1 MGWRAPPPRA
11 LSGVDGVDDEGPGG
25 LSLLASAMAGRAVR
39 VAATDGD
46 EPAWTDGVT
55 VFVDPAAGRRHQL
68 ETLAVQASLLASGS
82 LEPGLLRELS
92 RRRALGR
99 RYLLIEG
106 HRALAANEDL
116 LPPGL
121 RSLVDRDVAALAG
134 SAAGSLAAARSGLAT
149 GDPPKSFG
157 AIDAR
162 RLLAARARAGS
173 AVPAASVQDIA
184 ARRTGG
190 RRDLAELPGE
200 DEGDD
205 PAVVL
210 DLLASP
216 VGGGGAVGRLL
227 ARMFTAARS
236 SGGDGPTGAD
246 PATHRSRAGIRGGR
260 TVTIGSASPDPVV
273 GMPEARGR
281 GWRYPEW
288 DVHAGRYRPDWCTV
302 REVTAP
308 LGRAGPVAVPAGH
321 ALRRPLARLGVG
333 LDRSPRQRQ
342 GDDLDVDAL
351 VEARVATLAGLAC
364 DEAVYV
370 DRLRRRRDLSV
381 LVLLDC
387 SGSAAEPA
395 VSGGTVH
402 EHQRTAAAAL
412 VTALHDLGDR
422 VALYAFRSQ
431 GRSAVHLEPVKRFD
445 DRLDTVAL
453 RRLGGLVPGGYTR
466 LGAAIR
472 HGVSVLSDH
481 GGTSRRLLVVLSDG
495 LAYDHGYERSYG
507 EADARR
513 ALAQARRRGVGAVCL
528 SVGTSTDA
536 AALRQVFGAAAH
548 GAIPRP
554 DQLSQVVG
562 PLFRTALRG
571 AEARRRAP

>member
-1 MGWRAPPPRA
+1 M
-11 LSGVDGVDDEGPGG
+11 DDEGLGG

-39 VAATDGD
+39 VAAADGD

-55 VFVDPAAGRRHQL
+55 VFVDPAAGRRRQL

-92 RRRALGR
+92 RRSALAR
-99 RYLLIEG
+99 RYLLVEG

-121 RSLVDRDVAALAG
+121 RSLIDRDVAALAG

-157 AIDAR
+157 TIDAR

-173 AVPAASVQDIA
+173 AVPAASVQGIA
-184 ARRTGG
+184 ARRTGS

-200 DEGDD
+200 DG
-205 PAVVL
+205 PSVVL

-227 ARMFTAARS
+227 ARMFAAARS

-246 PATHRSRAGIRGGR
+246 PVTHRSRAGIRAGR

-273 GMPEARGR
+273 GMPEARGQ

-302 REVTAP
+302 REVMSP
-308 LGRAGPVAVPAGH
+308 LGRAPVALPAGH

-351 VEARVATLAGLAC
+351 VEARVTTLAGLAC

-387 SGSAAEPA
+387 SGSVAEPA

-445 DRLDTVAL
+445 DRLGTVAL

-536 AALRQVFGAAAH
+536 AALREVFGAAAH
-548 GAIPRP
+548 GSIPRS

-571 AEARRRAP
+571 AEARRRGP

>member
-1 MGWRAPPPRA
+1 
-11 LSGVDGVDDEGPGG
+11 
-25 LSLLASAMAGRAVR
+25 MAGRTLR
-39 VAATDGD
+39 VVATDGD
-46 EPAWTDGVT
+46 EPPRTDGVT
-55 VFVDPAAGRRHQL
+55 VFVNPAAGTRRRL
-68 ETLAVQASLLASGS
+68 EMLAVQASLLASGS
-82 LEPGLLRELS
+82 LEPGLLRELA
-92 RRRALGR
+92 RRRALVG

-116 LPPGL
+116 LPPSL
-121 RSLVDRDVAALAG
+121 RSLIDRDVAALAD
-134 SAAGSLAAARSGLAT
+134 SAAASLAAARSGLTT
-149 GDPPKSFG
+149 GDPPESFG
-157 AIDAR
+157 TIDAR
-162 RLLAARARAGS
+162 RLLASHAR
-173 AVPAASVQDIA
+173 AASVASVHGIA
-184 ARRTGG
+184 ARRQAGH
-190 RRDLAELPGE
+190 RDLAELPGE
-200 DEGDD
+200 DDD
-205 PAVVL
+205 PAMVL

-227 ARMFTAARS
+227 SRMFAAARS
-236 SGGDGPTGAD
+236 SGGDGPVGAD
-246 PATHRSRAGIRGGR
+246 TATHRSRAGIRGGR
-260 TVTIGSASPDPVV
+260 MVTIGSASPDPV
-273 GMPEARGR
+273 GGSTEARGQ

-302 REVTAP
+302 REVASP
-308 LGRAGPVAVPAGH
+308 PGRGTPVAMPAGH

-333 LDRSPRQRQ
+333 LDRRHRQRH
-342 GDDLDVDAL
+342 GDDLDLDAL

-395 VSGGTVH
+395 VHGGTVH
-402 EHQRTAAAAL
+402 EQRRTAAAAL
-412 VTALHDLGDR
+412 VTALHDLGDC

-431 GRSAVHLEPVKRFD
+431 GRLAVHLEPVKRFD

-472 HGVSVLSDH
+472 HGVSVLSDQ
-481 GGTSRRLLVVLSDG
+481 GDTSRRLLVVLSDG

-513 ALAQARRRGVGAVCL
+513 ALAQARRRGVGAACL
-528 SVGTSTDA
+528 SVGASTDA
-536 AALRQVFGAAAH
+536 AALRQVFGAAH
-548 GAIPRP
+548 GAIGRP
-554 DQLSQVVG
+554 DQLSHVVG
-562 PLFRTALRG
+562 PLFRTALRA
-571 AEARRRAP
+571 AEARRHAP